1 MRPALTLP
9 LLVVLAGFPPTAAP
23 ARTVPQSRT
32 PSARHEAVFPVGTG
46 LAIRFV
52 HSLKSGRDSIGTVFV
67 AQTLEPLASEQCV
80 LVEPYQRVAGRVV
93 VSRRGRMFG
102 GSGALGL
109 RFDSLEVGRD
119 RWIAMEGVLDTLE
132 YTPNRYVKDSGVVY
146 GGRASLTRRAVP
158 AGILTV
164 ADVAALPTFLVGGY
178 WLARRGPAAKIVSG
192 EVARIRLTEPLRL
205 GVAHCGRGSGSTEP
219 VAGLPEFTPW
229 SEPRNGRGAGDQMN
243 VVLLGNGRDIDN
255 AFRRAGWVGPAHGSL
270 GSVTHEIVAGI
281 TNHPAVGAPISSQYF
296 QGRRQDLAY
305 QLAGPTAK
313 SRHHIRLWALDEL
326 RATWVATANEDAG
339 FSVNPF
345 KGRFTHHIRPEIDTE
360 RERVIKELEATGCAT
375 LVDRVVVPGA
385 VLEGRN
391 ASGQRFVTDG
401 RTAVLTIRRCE
412 TENSVAERR

>member
-1 MRPALTLP
+1 MPLSGLLALLYS
-9 LLVVLAGFPPTAAP
+9 LAGSGAP
-23 ARTVPQSRT
+23 SMPHNGALAP
-32 PSARHEAVFPVGTG
+32 HHDAVFPVGTG

-52 HSLKSGRDSIGTVFV
+52 HSLKSGADSVGTVFL
-67 AQTLEPLASEQCV
+67 AQTLEPLASDHCV

-93 VSRRGRMFG
+93 VSHHGHMFG

-119 RWIAMEGVLDTLE
+119 RWISIDGVLDTLE

-158 AGILTV
+158 AGLLTV
-164 ADVAALPTFLVGGY
+164 ADVAALPTVLVSGY
-178 WLARRGPAAKIVSG
+178 WLARRGPAAEIVAG
-192 EVARIRLTEPLRL
+192 EVGRIRLTEPLQV
-205 GVAHCGRGSGSTEP
+205 GAAHCGLGASDTSGI
-219 VAGLPEFTPW
+219 AGLPEFTPW

-243 VVLLGNGRDIDN
+243 VVLLGDGRDIDN
-255 AFRRAGWVGPAHGSL
+255 AFRRAGWVGPQKGSF

-281 TNHPAVGAPISSQYF
+281 TNHPAVGAPISTQYF

-305 QLAGPTAK
+305 QLDGLTAK
-313 SRHHIRLWALDEL
+313 SRHHIRLWSLDDA
-326 RATWVATANEDAG
+326 RTIWVATANEDAG

-345 KGRFTHHIRPEIDTE
+345 KGRFTHHIRPAIDNE
-360 RERVIKELEATGCAT
+360 RERVIKELEVTGCAT

-385 VLEGRN
+385 VLEGKN

-401 RTAVLTIRRCE
+401 RTAVLAVHRCE
-412 TENSVAERR
+412 AANNVAARR